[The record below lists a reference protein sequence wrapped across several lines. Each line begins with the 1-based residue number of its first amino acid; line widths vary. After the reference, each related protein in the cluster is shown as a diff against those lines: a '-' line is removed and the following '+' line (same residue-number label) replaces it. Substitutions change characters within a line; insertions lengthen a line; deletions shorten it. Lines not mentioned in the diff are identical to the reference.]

1 MNVFGLLIVVVLLL
15 GLVVAVTLGKTKWR
29 RAPVAEKGQKPPL
42 ERRRVSGGDDD

>member
-1 MNVFGLLIVVVLLL
+1 MNIYVLLIVVVLLL

-29 RAPVAEKGQKPPL
+29 RPPVAEMEHKPPL

>member
-1 MNVFGLLIVVVLLL
+1 MNIFMLLIVVVLLL

-29 RAPVAEKGQKPPL
+29 RTPVAERGPRPPL